1 MQPNWESE
9 WPEDA
14 IGSFVSMVAFRYS
27 FTTTAKKILDAIFEW
42 MGPRKSIRFK
52 QLMSFLNTL
61 GRCVV

>member
-14 IGSFVSMVAFRYS
+14 IGSFFSTVAS

-42 MGPRKSIRFK
+42 MGPRKIH
-52 QLMSFLNTL
+52 QH
-61 GRCVV
+61 